1 MKVRSPIMLRAIR
14 RQNGWS
20 RNELARLLGVSV
32 RRMGRVERCEEDMT
46 EDMLRRLEAAVGA
59 KLGQLRTSE

>member
-1 MKVRSPIMLRAIR
+1 MKVRSPIILRAIR

-20 RNELARLLGVSV
+20 RKELAQILGISV

-46 EDMLRRLEAAVGA
+46 EDMLRLLEAAVGA
-59 KLGQLRTSE
+59 KLGQILTSE

>member
-1 MKVRSPIMLRAIR
+1 MKVRSPIVLRAIR

-20 RNELARLLGVSV
+20 RNVLARMLGVSA

-59 KLGQLRTSE
+59 KLGQILTSE